1 MPNNSQLYPPF
12 AGANFKVKNITADDS
27 DSTLNTIPAGVVSV
41 NVVGVTNDTD
51 DYIVLPLL
59 ETVQEGHEIS
69 IQCTTGGA
77 FEMRTP
83 ASSTELINDKDCDGT
98 LEYLCT
104 DTEVLKV
111 IKIDNT
117 IGWMAHAYSAVGEVV
132 TAVVPD

>member
-12 AGANFKVKNITADDS
+12 AGVHFKVKNITADDS
-27 DSTLNTIPAGVVSV
+27 DSALNTIPAGVVSV

-59 ETVQEGHEIS
+59 KTVQDGHEIS
-69 IQCTTGGA
+69 IQCATGGA

-83 ASSTELINDKDCDGT
+83 ASSTELINNKDCDGT
-98 LEYLCT
+98 TEYLCT

-111 IKIDNT
+111 VKIDDT
-117 IGWMAHAYSAVGEVV
+117 IGWMAHAYSAIGAVV